1 MMQGYQKQSRYVG
14 FVVLMLCSSMV
25 GCVAQQADVARIK
38 RNLNQKIAKL
48 DTSRTDLESA
58 VNKANLA
65 LEKTNSII
73 AQQRVE
79 LKSLV
84 RARADILDQVTMLRD
99 GDLSQV
105 RGDIDKSLHGIH
117 QVSDDTKKLQGSLQ
131 NLQGVVRAQEENV
144 QSDIQI
150 LKAEINKQLTTL
162 HAQKE
167 KDQEFQKSLVEF
179 KSVMSQLEEKISSQ
193 EGTLQAS
200 TQEWDS
206 QLKMSSQASTQTME
220 YLKNIEKSVSSVVTT
235 LDKVNADLSHQI
247 DQQGQQLSHLS
258 KTFQVRKKVREVSKS
273 NQNEKILELS
283 SSLREIRRALDVVV
297 ESIGARVDAH
307 EEQLTRIRGQV
318 SPLSNIQSSSV
329 IPFQES
335 HERLL
340 ADVSKAPFSAQKHLP
355 SPAEIEYTKIQSLLQ
370 KQNFQEALVGFSDFL
385 IQYPHAYLASNAQY
399 WMGEC
404 YYATQKFEK
413 AIEEFE
419 RVIGNFSESNK
430 VPAALLKIGY
440 SHLALQDREMA
451 KATFRQ
457 LVRTYPKSPEAAK
470 ATVKLTEVSR
480 MLPTAS

>member
-1 MMQGYQKQSRYVG
+1 MQGYQKHSRYVG
-14 FVVLMLCSSMV
+14 FMALMLCSTMV

-38 RNLNQKIAKL
+38 RDLNQKIAKL

-58 VNKANLA
+58 VNKANLS
-65 LEKTNSII
+65 LEKANSII
-73 AQQRVE
+73 AEQRVE

-105 RGDIDKSLHGIH
+105 RGDLDKSLHGIH
-117 QVSDDTKKLQGSLQ
+117 QVSDETKKLQGSLR
-131 NLQGVVRAQEENV
+131 NLQGVVRAQEEHV
-144 QSDIQI
+144 QSDIQV
-150 LKAEINKQLTTL
+150 LKTEINTQLTIL

-193 EGTLQAS
+193 ERTLQAS

-206 QLKMSSQASTQTME
+206 RLNTASQASLQTME
-220 YLKNIEKSVSSVVTT
+220 YLENIEKSVSSVVTT
-235 LDKVNADLSHQI
+235 LDEVNADLSHRI
-247 DQQGQQLSHLS
+247 NQQGQQLSHLS
-258 KTFQVRKKVREVSKS
+258 KTFQVRKEVREVSKT
-273 NQNEKILELS
+273 NQEEKIFELS
-283 SSLREIRRALDVVV
+283 GSLREMRRALDVVV

-318 SPLSNIQSSSV
+318 SPPPGIQSSSV
-329 IPFQES
+329 RPFQES

-340 ADVSKAPFSAQKHLP
+340 ADGSKVPSSDQKYLP
-355 SPAEIEYTKIQSLLQ
+355 SPAEIEYAKLQSLLQ

-385 IQYPHAYLASNAQY
+385 MQYPHAHLASNAQY

-404 YYATQKFEK
+404 YYATQNFEK

-419 RVIGNFSESNK
+419 RVIENFSESNK

-440 SHLALQDREMA
+440 SHLALPDREIS
-451 KATFRQ
+451 KSTFRQ
-457 LVRTYPKSPEAAK
+457 LVLTFPKS
-470 ATVKLTEVSR
+470 S
-480 MLPTAS
+480 